1 MPLQLTRNHSPIGE
15 NDRMSVTTASPPGP
29 LLRLEGASRV
39 FRMGEVEV
47 PALIDADLAIQPGEF
62 VVILGPSGSGKST
75 LLNLLGGM
83 DRPTVGSVWHHDTE
97 LSALTDDALT
107 DYRRLTVGFIFQ
119 FYNLVPT
126 LTAYENVQV
135 ATELV
140 SDPLDPGAALKLVD
154 LADRADHFPAQLS
167 GGEQQRVAIA
177 RALAKRPELLL
188 SDEPTGALDLA
199 TARNVLGI
207 LQRLNREQRLTVILI
222 THNPAI
228 ARIARRNIRLVSG
241 RVAESR
247 INETPIEASEVSW

>member
-1 MPLQLTRNHSPIGE
+1 MSTVVGSP
-15 NDRMSVTTASPPGP
+15 SAP
-29 LLRLEGASRV
+29 LLRLTGASRV

-47 PALIDADLAIQPGEF
+47 PALVDADLTIDPGEF
-62 VVILGPSGSGKST
+62 IVVFGPSGSGKST
-75 LLNLLGGM
+75 LLNLLGGT
-83 DRPTVGSVWHHDTE
+83 DRPTAGRVWHRDTE
-97 LSALTDDALT
+97 LSALSDDALT
-107 DYRRLTVGFIFQ
+107 DYRRQAVGFIFQ

-140 SDPLDPGAALKLVD
+140 ENPVDPQAALELVD
-154 LADRADHFPAQLS
+154 LVQRADHFPAQLS

-188 SDEPTGALDLA
+188 ADEPTGALDLT
-199 TARNVLGI
+199 TARNVLSI
-207 LQRLNREQRLTVILI
+207 LQRLNREQELTVVLI

-228 ARIARRNIRLVSG
+228 ARIADRIVRLVSG

-247 INETPIEASEVSW
+247 INPQRIAATDVTW